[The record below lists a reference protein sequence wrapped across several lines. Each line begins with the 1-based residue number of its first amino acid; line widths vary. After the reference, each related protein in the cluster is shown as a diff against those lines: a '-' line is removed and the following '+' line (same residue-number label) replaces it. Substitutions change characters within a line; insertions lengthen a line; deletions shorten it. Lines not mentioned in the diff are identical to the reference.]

1 MHQNFPMPPR
11 NNLWSRLTRP
21 ADGVA
26 HAYEEASRWALRNS
40 IFLLVGLAA
49 ATGVPVFAAVG
60 QAEVFLASAA
70 VCAGCLLGFVL
81 SRAGHRRSAALL
93 AIVPLNAALF
103 YNTQNFGPGLFE
115 STYLVSIGL
124 LFMTLER
131 RDTGAIAAAVALT
144 LAPVL
149 LGAIEWWPPIAV
161 LDRGRAAGLRLATLV
176 LVIGTIGCVFMYFLI
191 TRDRSIARLHEA
203 VAAAAAA
210 SEAKSRFLANMSHE
224 LRTPMN
230 GVLGVLDM
238 LEDSPLGP
246 EQRDHVRSARAA
258 GHSLLGIIGDILD
271 LAKVEAGMLAL
282 SPAPFDLRATVEEV
296 VRQTAAQVRGPSVS
310 VVARYPGHVPDRVI
324 GDAKRIRQI
333 LVNLLGNAA
342 KFTQAG
348 EIAVSVSCEPG
359 PAGASVFSLVVS
371 DTGIGIP
378 RDALSKIFDEFEQVD
393 DSVARLRGGTG
404 LGLAI
409 VRELVAQM
417 NGSVHVDSEPGL
429 GSRFCVYLALPLAS
443 PLGSPLASS
452 LASSPALPVAT
463 ASEDVPVAAARSAVR
478 AAGDGV
484 VAAVREQPHVLVVED
499 NLVNQKVA
507 VHRLERLG
515 CRVDVAGDGNEALER
530 IAQNP
535 YDVVFMDVQM
545 PGMDGLETTRTIRAR
560 ERENGGRL
568 RIVAMT
574 AHAFADDRQRCLDA
588 GMDDHLSKPVVADA
602 LEAVLN
608 RFLAQP

>member
-1 MHQNFPMPPR
+1 MLPR

-21 ADGVA
+21 ADGIA
-26 HAYEEASRWALRNS
+26 HSYESASRWALRNS
-40 IFLLVGLAA
+40 IFLLAGLAA
-49 ATGVPVFAAVG
+49 AAGVPVFAAVG
-60 QAEVFLASAA
+60 QVEVFGASAV
-70 VCAGCLLGFVL
+70 VCASSLLGFLL
-81 SRAGHRRSAALL
+81 SRAGHRRSAALC

-115 STYLVSIGL
+115 SAYLVSIGL

-131 RDTGAIAAAVALT
+131 RDTGAIAATMALT
-144 LAPVL
+144 LAAAL

-161 LDRGRAAGLRLATLV
+161 LDRGQAAGLRLACLG
-176 LVIGTIGCVFMYFLI
+176 LVIGNIGSVFMYFLI
-191 TRDRSIARLHEA
+191 TRDRSIARLDD
-203 VAAAAAA
+203 AARAAEAA

-230 GVLGVLDM
+230 GVLGVLDI
-238 LEDSPLGP
+238 LDDTPLDP

-258 GHSLLGIIGDILD
+258 GRSLLGIIDDILD
-271 LAKVEAGMLAL
+271 LAKVEAGMVVL

-296 VRQTAAQVRGPSVS
+296 VRQTAAQVRSGKVS
-310 VVARYPGHVPDRVI
+310 VVARYPGHVPARVI

-342 KFTQAG
+342 KFTEAG

-359 PAGASVFSLVVS
+359 QAGASVFSLVVS

-378 RDALSKIFDEFEQVD
+378 RDALDRIFDKFQQVD

-409 VRELVAQM
+409 VNELVAQM
-417 NGSVHVDSEPGL
+417 HGSVHVDSEPGL
-429 GSRFCVYLALPLAS
+429 GSRFCVYLPLPLA
-443 PLGSPLASS
+443 PRL
-452 LASSPALPVAT
+452 AT
-463 ASEDVPVAAARSAVR
+463 ASENVPAL
-478 AAGDGV
+478 AAGPMQAGGDGA
-484 VAAVREQPHVLVVED
+484 VAEPREQPHVLVVED
-499 NLVNQKVA
+499 NLINQKVA
-507 VHRLERLG
+507 VHRLQRLG

-530 IAQNP
+530 IAQHP
-535 YDVVFMDVQM
+535 YDMVFMDVQM
-545 PGMDGLETTRTIRAR
+545 PGMDGLETTRAIRAR

-574 AHAFADDRQRCLDA
+574 AHAFADDRQRCLEA
-588 GMDDHLSKPVVADA
+588 GMDDHVSKPVVADA
-602 LEAVLN
+602 LEAVLH
-608 RFLAQP
+608 RFLPQP